1 MRPGGPNIGHT
12 SAPCRAPTTLSEVS
26 MFRHHFNRASARAAL
41 LAQCAMG
48 ALLACQGTAWAWG
61 HPGHQLVGSLADEL
75 LVGSHAA
82 RHVKAILGPQVKS
95 LQTAAVWPDCVKEVD
110 RLSSGVFHY
119 KDNGP
124 YHSPACVPFETPLE
138 RKRMEA
144 YAQRNWTNCSS
155 EDGKPPTQCHKQF
168 HYTDVAVQHSTYD
181 RAWAGTSHEDVVAAI
196 QAAIGVLQ
204 NGPPAAAPFSIKD
217 KKEALL
223 MLAHFVGDLHQPL
236 HVGAAYLQ
244 DDGSLVNPDD
254 PATPLSDDM
263 QTRGGNKLE
272 IGQSNLHSDWDEIPT
287 NITLNGLKTG
297 PGQKR
302 RQALMAAA
310 RALDVPGP
318 TAGEPLQWPVAWA
331 SDTVLSSHAA
341 FQGLRF
347 SRKGVLKAGDWVV
360 QFNDH
365 TGYEQA
371 QNSVQQQ
378 QLVKAAAHM
387 AQLLKAIWP

>member
-1 MRPGGPNIGHT
+1 V
-12 SAPCRAPTTLSEVS
+12 STLS
-26 MFRHHFNRASARAAL
+26 RPLQRLRRLPAQASTWFAAAL
-41 LAQCAMG
+41 LACH
-48 ALLACQGTAWAWG
+48 TPAWSWG

-82 RHVKAILGPQVKS
+82 RQVKAILGPKIKS
-95 LQTAAVWPDCVKEVD
+95 LQTAAVWPDCVRDVEQQP
-110 RLSSGVFHY
+110 SGGFKY
-119 KDNGP
+119 NARSP
-124 YHSPACVPFETPLE
+124 YHSPACAPFESPTE
-138 RKRMEA
+138 KKRMEA
-144 YAQRNWTNCSS
+144 YARRNWTNCPG
-155 EDGKPPTQCHKQF
+155 EDGKPPAQCHKQF
-168 HYTDVAVQHSTYD
+168 HYADVALQHSHYD
-181 RAWAGTSHEDVVAAI
+181 RAWAGTSNEDVVAAI
-196 QAAIGVLQ
+196 QAAIGVLRS
-204 NGPPAAAPFSIKD
+204 GPPAVAPFSIKD

-254 PATPLSDDM
+254 AATPLQASM

-272 IGQSNLHSDWDEIPT
+272 IGGTNLHSDWDGIPAL
-287 NITLNGLKTG
+287 ITLKGLSTG

-302 RQALMAAA
+302 RQALIAAA
-310 RALDVPGP
+310 RALDVPGAM
-318 TAGEPLQWPVAWA
+318 AGEPQQWPVAWA
-331 SDTVLSSHAA
+331 GDTVLTSHAA

-347 SRKGVLKAGDWVV
+347 SRQGVLKAGDWVV

-378 QLVKAAAHM
+378 QLIKAAAHM

>member
-1 MRPGGPNIGHT
+1 MGHART
-12 SAPCRAPTTLSEVS
+12 PYRAPTTLSEVS
-26 MFRHHFNRASARAAL
+26 MFRHHFNRASALVAPL
-41 LAQCAMG
+41 AMG
-48 ALLACQGTAWAWG
+48 ALLACQGSAWAWG

-75 LVGSHAA
+75 LVGTHAA
-82 RHVKAILGPQVKS
+82 KRVKAILGPQVKS
-95 LQTAAVWPDCVKEVD
+95 LQTAAVWADCVKEVD
-110 RLSSGVFHY
+110 RLAGGAFHY

-124 YHSPACVPFETPLE
+124 FHSPVCAPFETPPE

-144 YAQRNWTNCSS
+144 YAMRNWTNCPGD
-155 EDGKPPTQCHKQF
+155 DGKQPTQCHKQF
-168 HYTDVAVQHSTYD
+168 HYANVALQHSSYE
-181 RAWAGTSHEDVVAAI
+181 RGWEGTSDEDVVAAI

-223 MLAHFVGDLHQPL
+223 MLAHFMGDLHQPL

-254 PATPLSDDM
+254 PATPLQATM

-272 IGQSNLHSDWDEIPT
+272 MGQSNLHSDWDEIPT

-302 RQALMAAA
+302 RQALIAAA
-310 RALDVPGP
+310 RAQEA
-318 TAGEPLQWPVAWA
+318 TAGELAQWPVAWA
-331 SDTVLSSHAA
+331 GDTVVTSRAA
-341 FQGLRF
+341 MAGVRF
-347 SRKGVLKAGDWVV
+347 SRKGVLKDGDWVV
-360 QFNDH
+360 QFNDF

-371 QNSVQQQ
+371 KDGVQQQ